1 VAVAMLK
8 QWLLECGDKA
18 ALYHFSTH
26 VASSSEYKVMNTFQL
41 WSL

>member
-1 VAVAMLK
+1 MLR

-18 ALYHFSTH
+18 APYHSSTH
-26 VASSSEYKVMNTFQL
+26 VASSSEYKVMNTFQM